1 MKKQIV
7 AAVAAALAFA
17 ACEETAQKKTTTITA
32 QPSPVVVAK
41 VAPVIPDSGVP
52 FTKVEEPTPPSDA
65 LALSHDAKNV
75 DHVSRARQLM
85 QDLDPKGALTE
96 ARRALF
102 TSPGDPEALELIA
115 KLGRQAG
122 QPSLSAEAWGR
133 LAQQRPGDA
142 ISCIKQ
148 ARAFL
153 QAKDFQGAITA
164 GREASM
170 RDPGNPEA
178 FQVTGL
184 AQLASGD
191 LGNAITS
198 FKTVIALQPDH
209 GYAMN
214 NLGLAYLRANQ
225 NEQAVEILEEAI
237 DHLPTV
243 AYVHNNLG
251 VAYERVGRSED
262 AKHAFQEAMDLSPK
276 YVKARLN
283 AARVAKS
290 PVPVDGE
297 DATDGTMSDV
307 PHPMP
312 ETSGPTP

>member
-1 MKKQIV
+1 MKNQIV

-17 ACEETAQKKTTTITA
+17 ACEDSTRTTTVT
-32 QPSPVVVAK
+32 PKP
-41 VAPVIPDSGVP
+41 APVIVSKVMQVTPVSPPDSGMP
-52 FTKVEEPTPPSDA
+52 LAKVEEPQTPVDA
-65 LALSHDAKNV
+65 LALKHDATTV
-75 DHVSRARQLM
+75 DHVARARQLM
-85 QDLDPKGALTE
+85 ESLDSRGALTE

-102 TSPGDPEALELIA
+102 TSPSDAETLELIA
-115 KLGRQAG
+115 KLGRMAG

-133 LAQQRPGDA
+133 LAQQRPSDA
-142 ISCIKQ
+142 VVCIKQ

-153 QAKDFQGAITA
+153 QAKDFVGAIAA
-164 GREASM
+164 GKEAST

-178 FQVTGL
+178 FQATGI

-191 LGNAITS
+191 LSGAITS
-198 FKTVIALQPDH
+198 FRTVVALQPDH

-214 NLGLAYLRANQ
+214 NLGLAYLRANR
-225 NEQAVEILEEAI
+225 NDEAVEILEEAI
-237 DHLPTV
+237 EHLSTV

-251 VAYERVGRSED
+251 VAYERVGRSDD
-262 AKHAFQEAMDLSPK
+262 AKHAYQEAMDLSPK

-290 PVPVDGE
+290 PIEE
-297 DATDGTMSDV
+297 DATPDETMSDI

-312 ETSGPTP
+312 ETGPTP